1 MEELTNIETKE
12 LVNTDLKGHANKIK
26 GYGKNIRTNYLK
38 IAKELYEIDKSECY
52 LDDGFEDTQD
62 FASKVLNIQK
72 TTSYNLI
79 RIGREFLSEDGSRTA
94 LTDKGNDYG
103 VSQLQILLPLGID
116 KAKELHDEEVIK
128 PEMSVRQLKSIVKH
142 EIDPTE
148 GEDDGDVVESDGEVI
163 SEETLKT
170 IIRVEVL
177 EDNSIHIECPDELEA
192 LEEVIRDT
200 IESYL
205 NN

>member
-1 MEELTNIETKE
+1 MEELTNIKTKE

-142 EIDPTE
+142 EIDPIE
-148 GEDDGDVVESDGEVI
+148 ENDGDDVVEGDGEVI
-163 SEETLKT
+163 SEEVLKT
-170 IIRVEVL
+170 LCKVEIL
-177 EDNSIHIECPDELEA
+177 EDKSVHIECDESIKSLE
-192 LEEVIRDT
+192 LIIRDA
-200 IESYL
+200 INSYFL
-205 NN
+205 

>member
-103 VSQLQILLPLGID
+103 VSQLQILLPLGVD

-148 GEDDGDVVESDGEVI
+148 DDGDVVESDGEVI
-163 SEETLKT
+163 SEEVLKTLCKVEILEDKSVHIECDESVKSLET
-170 IIRVEVL
+170 IIR
-177 EDNSIHIECPDELEA
+177 DAINSYFL
-192 LEEVIRDT
+192 
-200 IESYL
+200 
-205 NN
+205 

>member
-1 MEELTNIETKE
+1 MEELTIIETKE

-79 RIGREFLSEDGSRTA
+79 RIGREFLSEDGTRTA

-142 EIDPTE
+142 EID
-148 GEDDGDVVESDGEVI
+148 DGDVVESDGEVI
-163 SEETLKT
+163 SEEVLKTLCKVEILEDKSVHIECDESIKSLET
-170 IIRVEVL
+170 IIR
-177 EDNSIHIECPDELEA
+177 DAINSYFL
-192 LEEVIRDT
+192 
-200 IESYL
+200 
-205 NN
+205 

>member
-79 RIGREFLSEDGSRTA
+79 RIGREFLSEDGTRTA

-103 VSQLQILLPLGID
+103 VSQLQILLPLGVD
-116 KAKELHDEEVIK
+116 KAKELHDEEIIK

-148 GEDDGDVVESDGEVI
+148 GESDGDVVESDGEVI
-163 SEETLKT
+163 SEEVLKTLCKVEILEDKSVHIECDESIKSLET
-170 IIRVEVL
+170 IIR
-177 EDNSIHIECPDELEA
+177 DAINSYFL
-192 LEEVIRDT
+192 
-200 IESYL
+200 
-205 NN
+205 

>member
-103 VSQLQILLPLGID
+103 VTQLQILLPLGVD
-116 KAKELHDEEVIK
+116 KAKELHDEEIIK

-148 GEDDGDVVESDGEVI
+148 GEDDSDVVESDGEVI
-163 SEETLKT
+163 SEEVLKTLCKVEILEDKSVHIECDESIKSLET
-170 IIRVEVL
+170 IIR
-177 EDNSIHIECPDELEA
+177 DAINSYFL
-192 LEEVIRDT
+192 
-200 IESYL
+200 
-205 NN
+205 

>member
-1 MEELTNIETKE
+1 
-12 LVNTDLKGHANKIK
+12 LKSHADKIK

-103 VSQLQILLPLGID
+103 VSQLQILLPLGVD
-116 KAKELHDEEVIK
+116 KAKELHDEEIIK
-128 PEMSVRQLKSIVKH
+128 PEMSVRQLKTIVKH

-148 GEDDGDVVESDGEVI
+148 GEDDGDVVEIDGEI
-163 SEETLKT
+163 TSEEVLNTLCKVEIFEDKSVLIECDESIKSLET
-170 IIRVEVL
+170 IIR
-177 EDNSIHIECPDELEA
+177 DAINSYFL
-192 LEEVIRDT
+192 
-200 IESYL
+200 
-205 NN
+205 

>member
-79 RIGREFLSEDGSRTA
+79 RIGREFLSEDGTRTA

-103 VSQLQILLPLGID
+103 VSQLQVLLPLGVD

-148 GEDDGDVVESDGEVI
+148 EDDGDVVESDGEVI
-163 SEETLKT
+163 SEEVLKTLCKVEILEDKSVHIECDESIKSLET
-170 IIRVEVL
+170 IIR
-177 EDNSIHIECPDELEA
+177 DAINSYFL
-192 LEEVIRDT
+192 
-200 IESYL
+200 
-205 NN
+205 